1 MYVHVCV
8 YIYTHIPINLF
19 IYIYIYIDTYACIC
33 VFVCVCVC
41 LCVCIDGYINRFLW
55 SYMCMSVFVFS
66 IHAQRNTFDGFND
79 VSEEK
84 SIQPQSTQSS
94 DVEANLVD
102 ELSDNF
108 DGFGVN
114 EDLEKKMAPSLDK
127 NDVVNAKNPW
137 RFQLKKALR
146 SVKSPAKSD
155 PSTVLE
161 RKEKKSTNSDFEGGF
176 GFPSDVEDE
185 LEL

>member
-1 MYVHVCV
+1 MC
-8 YIYTHIPINLF
+8 IYTYTYKSIY

-55 SYMCMSVFVFS
+55 SYMCMSVFVVS
-66 IHAQRNTFDGFND
+66 IIAQRKTFDGIND

-84 SIQPQSTQSS
+84 SRQSTHA
-94 DVEANLVD
+94 VEENLVK